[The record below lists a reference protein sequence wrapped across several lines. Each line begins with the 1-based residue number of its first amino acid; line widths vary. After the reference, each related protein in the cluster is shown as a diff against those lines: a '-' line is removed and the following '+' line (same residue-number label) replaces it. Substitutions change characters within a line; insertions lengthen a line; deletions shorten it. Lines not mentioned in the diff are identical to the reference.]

1 MPELAQKSDAAIDP
15 GKFAFVENNVDEN
28 DMSVVKEVF
37 ESGEQPEE
45 NAAAIDEQ
53 AVTAEQVAAFLKAAY
68 KVQGAVTY
76 PDLFVQK
83 DEWFL
88 EVATGIL
95 PQITALCE
103 RFAAL
108 GHAIRTV
115 DAAGSWGKLGLDLGV
130 RWFYVIQRKKRE
142 KLEKLKEQERI
153 A

>member
-1 MPELAQKSDAAIDP
+1 MPESKQNSDAAIDP
-15 GKFAFVENNVDEN
+15 GKFVFVENNVDEN

-45 NAAAIDEQ
+45 NAGTLEDQ

-68 KVQGAVTY
+68 KVQGAITY
-76 PDLFVQK
+76 PDLWVQK

-95 PQITALCE
+95 PQVLGLCD

-108 GHAIRTV
+108 GHAIHAV
-115 DAAGSWGKLGLDLGV
+115 DAAGSWGKLTLDLGV
-130 RWFYVIQRKKRE
+130 RWFYVMQRKKQE